1 MALTDAIQRTV
12 ESLGHE
18 YVASTTT
25 VEQEIDRSLYRERV
39 TAILSAFFGG
49 LALLLA
55 AIGLYGLMAYNV
67 SRRSREIAIRIAVGA
82 QRAAV
87 QRMVITETLA
97 LALIG
102 VTVGVPCGVVSSK
115 LIAGMLYGVSS
126 HDPLTFLAVSL
137 VLMTIAAIAG
147 LVPAR
152 RAMRLDPIVALR
164 CE

>member
-1 MALTDAIQRTV
+1 MALAEPIQRAV

-25 VEQEIDRSLYRERV
+25 IEQEIDRSLYRERI
-39 TAILSAFFGG
+39 TAMLSAFFGG

-55 AIGLYGLMAYNV
+55 AIGLYGLMAYYV

-82 QRAAV
+82 PRAAV
-87 QRMVITETLA
+87 QRMVIRETLA
-97 LALIG
+97 LAWIG
-102 VTVGVPCGVVSSK
+102 VTVGVPCGIVSSK
-115 LIAGMLYGVSS
+115 LIAGMLYGVSP
-126 HDPLTFLAVSL
+126 HDPLTFVTVSL
-137 VLMTIAAIAG
+137 MLMAIAAIAG

-152 RAMRLDPIVALR
+152 RAIRLDPIVALR